1 MTIYGKLL
9 EEFFMRVESWVVYAF
24 LAILAWGC
32 WGFVSKLVLERTT
45 WASII
50 LYNMLGSFL
59 ILTLYMVVQ
68 GTPRPPTG
76 GTAYLAVLTGV
87 LGAVGTICFML
98 SLSSGKASLIVPLTA
113 VYPVVTAALSV
124 LFLGETITHR
134 HMAGIAFAIIAIAL
148 LSYD

>member
-1 MTIYGKLL
+1 MLD
-9 EEFFMRVESWVVYAF
+9 EFSMRVEGWIIYAF
-24 LAILAWGC
+24 LAIVAWGC
-32 WGFVSKLVLERTT
+32 WGFVSKLVLERAS

-59 ILTLYMVVQ
+59 ILTTYMLTQ
-68 GTPRPPTG
+68 GPPRPPVG
-76 GTAYLAVLTGV
+76 NTAYLAVLTGI

-98 SLSSGKASLIVPLTA
+98 SLSSGKASLVVPLTA
-113 VYPVVTAALSV
+113 VYPVVTVSLSV
-124 LFLGETITHR
+124 LFLGEAITNR